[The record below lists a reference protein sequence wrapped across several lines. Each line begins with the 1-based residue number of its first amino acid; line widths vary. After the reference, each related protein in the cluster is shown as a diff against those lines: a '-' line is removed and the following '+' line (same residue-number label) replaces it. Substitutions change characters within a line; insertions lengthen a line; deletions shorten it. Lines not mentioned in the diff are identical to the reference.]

1 MNMKKY
7 LFDRKWVQLLFMA
20 IVLLISSIHVQAQHL
35 HIYGGDNHDVYLGC
49 LTSSP
54 YDSKSIWNEYGTYG
68 NEYISSIHVQAQHLH
83 IYGGDNHDVYLG
95 CLTSSPYDSKSIWNE
110 YGTYGNEYNSKSIWN
125 EYGTYGNEYSSYSPW
140 NEYAS
145 NPPVIVDKEG
155 KFYGYFTVNKY
166 KSQRADFYGT
176 YGNEYSSYSPWN
188 EYASNPPVIVDKE
201 GKFYGYFTVNKY
213 KSQRADFKLVLLIYE
228 YRELIK
234 ENLQKWYD
242 KLFE

>member
-20 IVLLISSIHVQAQHL
+20 IVLL
-35 HIYGGDNHDVYLGC
+35 
-49 LTSSP
+49 
-54 YDSKSIWNEYGTYG
+54 
-68 NEYISSIHVQAQHLH
+68 ISSIHVQAQHLH

-166 KSQRADFYGT
+166 KSQRADF
-176 YGNEYSSYSPWN
+176 
-188 EYASNPPVIVDKE
+188 
-201 GKFYGYFTVNKY
+201 
-213 KSQRADFKLVLLIYE
+213 KLVLLIYE

>member
-54 YDSKSIWNEYGTYG
+54 YDSKSIWNE
-68 NEYISSIHVQAQHLH
+68 
-83 IYGGDNHDVYLG
+83 
-95 CLTSSPYDSKSIWNE
+95 
-110 YGTYGNEYNSKSIWN
+110 
-125 EYGTYGNEYSSYSPW
+125 
-140 NEYAS
+140 
-145 NPPVIVDKEG
+145 
-155 KFYGYFTVNKY
+155 
-166 KSQRADFYGT
+166 YGT